1 MKRIIYSVVF
11 VVVAMSL
18 TACFDES
25 KPNYQ
30 FMPNMYEP
38 VGYETYGEYGI
49 FPNGQEAMLP
59 AEGSIPRGW
68 MPYEYE
74 NSTAGLELAKVE
86 LKNPHPVTQDNLDTG
101 KELYEIYCAVCHG
114 DKGDGQGILV
124 EREKFLG
131 IPSYADAARVITE
144 GGVYHVQMF
153 GLNAMGSHASQTNE
167 LERWQITMHVQNL
180 TAALKGEAP
189 LTVVEAMADG
199 DTDAAGDHG
208 TDDMDSEGHDNE
220 DQEEDSDNDGGH

>member
-1 MKRIIYSVVF
+1 MKRFIYSTVF
-11 VVVAMSL
+11 VLVALSL
-18 TACFDES
+18 TGCFDQS

-30 FMPNMYEP
+30 FMPDMYEP
-38 VGYETYGEYGI
+38 VSYETYGEYGI

-68 MPYEYE
+68 MPYEFE
-74 NSTAGLELAKVE
+74 NSTAGLELAKTT
-86 LKNPHPVTQDNLDTG
+86 LNNPHPVTQKNLDTG

-124 EREKFLG
+124 KREKFLG
-131 IPSYADAARVITE
+131 IPSYADPVRVITE
-144 GGVYHVQMF
+144 GGIYHVQMY
-153 GLNAMGSHASQTNE
+153 GLNSMGSYTSQTNE

-189 LTVVEAMADG
+189 LTLVEAIIDADV
-199 DTDAAGDHG
+199 AGDHG
-208 TDDMDSEGHDNE
+208 IEDMDSEGL
-220 DQEEDSDNDGGH
+220 DNDEGH